1 MKKYL
6 LSTCLLLLISCFAF
20 AQKGE
25 ISASIGAD
33 IALPLGDFGKA
44 TSIGIGGTAK
54 GLYGISDQGDI
65 TFTLGYIRFGE
76 KDNSG
81 LSWGMVPIMPGY
93 RHTFDGFYLEP
104 QLGLVSTKIKSKLL
118 DEFAGLF
125 GGGAFNTSS
134 TDFSYA
140 LGGGIMLGKLDL
152 GLRFQG
158 VSSAGSANFIAA
170 RVGYTLFS
178 K

>member
-6 LSTCLLLLISCFAF
+6 LSAFAILFVSSFAF

-33 IALPLGDFGKA
+33 VALPLGNFGKA

-65 TFTLGYIRFGE
+65 TLTVGYIKFGE

-81 LSWGMVPIMPGY
+81 VSWGMVPIMPGY

-104 QLGLVSTKIKSKLL
+104 QLGLVNTKVKSKLL
-118 DEFAGLF
+118 EELGGLF
-125 GGGAFNTSS
+125 GTGAFNTSS
-134 TDFSYA
+134 TNFSYA
-140 LGGGIMLGKLDL
+140 LGGGIMMGKLDL

-158 VSSAGSANFIAA
+158 VSSAGSANFVAA